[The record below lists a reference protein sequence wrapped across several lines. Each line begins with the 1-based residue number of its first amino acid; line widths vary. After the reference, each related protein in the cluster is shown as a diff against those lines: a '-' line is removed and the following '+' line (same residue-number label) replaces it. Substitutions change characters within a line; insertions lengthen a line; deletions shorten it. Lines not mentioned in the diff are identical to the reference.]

1 MSHFDLSLKEVSYLV
16 ALLEADR
23 QTALQLLAADH
34 FYEPSL
40 LPRLKKFQQQLKVSQ
55 LAKQESIEQT
65 NLTCFPLMA
74 LSKAAEEAFHAAIEA
89 AYAMQEPGVS
99 VEDRKLAEKA
109 YVHHMQQYYWFSGAG
124 SRDDWWEKECSLAPD
139 SQRCKLYDV

>member
-40 LPRLKKFQQQLKVSQ
+40 LPRLKKFQQQLKVGQ
-55 LAKQESIEQT
+55 LAKQESIE
-65 NLTCFPLMA
+65 
-74 LSKAAEEAFHAAIEA
+74 
-89 AYAMQEPGVS
+89 
-99 VEDRKLAEKA
+99 
-109 YVHHMQQYYWFSGAG
+109 
-124 SRDDWWEKECSLAPD
+124 
-139 SQRCKLYDV
+139 